1 MLIEGL
7 TVFFIFILL
16 FSVCL
21 FDGIMEPFGKIKNKN
36 NNIIEGL
43 KSKAPMVPIPARP
56 PPGQPPPGQPPPG
69 QPLPS
74 KKLPPGMSLPSKE
87 LTPLSGGSI
96 DDISREIRIGKERRE
111 SSKNKYEQLKTLIN
125 NVEDTVIEI
134 FFNTEDIKE
143 SAVQLA

>member
-21 FDGIMEPFGKIKNKN
+21 FDGSMEPFGKNKNKN
-36 NNIIEGL
+36 NKIIEGL
-43 KSKAPMVPIPARP
+43 KSKAPMVPIPGR
-56 PPGQPPPGQPPPG
+56 PPPGQPPPG
-69 QPLPS
+69 QPLPT
-74 KKLPPGMSLPSKE
+74 KDLP
-87 LTPLSGGSI
+87 PLSGGSI
-96 DDISREIRIGKERRE
+96 DDISREIKIGKERRE
-111 SSKNKYEQLKTLIN
+111 SSKSKYEELKTLIN
-125 NVEDTVIEI
+125 NIEDTVIEI

>member
-21 FDGIMEPFGKIKNKN
+21 FDGSMEPFGKNKNKN
-36 NNIIEGL
+36 NKIIEGL
-43 KSKAPMVPIPARP
+43 KSKTPMVTI
-56 PPGQPPPGQPPPG
+56 PGQPP
-69 QPLPS
+69 PS

-87 LTPLSGGSI
+87 LPSLSGGSI
-96 DDISREIRIGKERRE
+96 DDISREIRIGKGRRE

-134 FFNTEDIKE
+134 FFNTENIKE
-143 SAVQLA
+143 AAIRLD